1 MQSGIEGFT
10 RTRIALSEVA
20 LSVHEGGE
28 GPPLVLLHGFPQTHM
43 CWARV
48 APAFARRFRV
58 IVPDLRGYGDSDA
71 PPDDGEHRVYSKRR
85 MALDIVE
92 LADRLGIGRFH
103 LLGHDR
109 GARVAY
115 RLALDHP
122 GRIDRLGIIEVIP
135 TADFWRAWNA
145 ELAMSAYHWTFLA
158 QPAPLPE
165 MLISADPV
173 GYVETALRTWTRA
186 KSLDVFAPEAL
197 DSYRAQV
204 RDPAR
209 IAAMCADYRAGATTD
224 RTIDEADRAAGRR
237 IAAPLMFLC
246 GDGGFPAQTGDPA
259 SVWRAWAE
267 QVEAATCV
275 SGHFAMEE
283 NPEAVTDTFLG
294 FFREGSAP
302 SDTPR
307 V

>member
-1 MQSGIEGFT
+1 MQSGIPGFT
-10 RTRIALSEVA
+10 RTKIALPEVA

-43 CWARV
+43 CWAPV
-48 APAFARRFRV
+48 APAFARTHRV
-58 IVPDLRGYGDSDA
+58 LVPDLRGYGDSDA
-71 PPDDGEHRVYSKRR
+71 PPDDAGHRVYSKRT
-85 MALDIVE
+85 MAQDIVA
-92 LADRLGIGRFH
+92 LADRLGIGRFSV
-103 LLGHDR
+103 LGHDR

-122 GRIDRLGIIEVIP
+122 DRVARLGIIEVIP
-135 TADFWRAWNA
+135 TAEFWRAWDA
-145 ELAMSAYHWTFLA
+145 DLAMKAYHWTFLA

-165 MLISADPV
+165 TLISADPV

-197 DSYRAQV
+197 ASYRAQA
-204 RDPAR
+204 REPAR

-224 RTIDEADRAAGRR
+224 RALDEADRAAGRK

-246 GDGGFPAQTGDPA
+246 GEDGFPAQTGDPA
-259 SVWRAWAE
+259 AIWRRWATR
-267 QVEAATCV
+267 VESATCV

-283 NPEAVTDTFLG
+283 NPGAVIDTFLP
-294 FFREGSAP
+294 FFAAP
-302 SDTPR
+302 SD
-307 V
+307 